1 MKELAVK
8 AAYDA
13 DFLKDLGDSNS
24 PHDEV
29 STAGFPAH
37 RKFWL
42 LLDIGE
48 VDRDWTEHFS
58 VLVCTPDDRPR
69 NDPSARFLLVQEYD
83 ASAVRAALVRT
94 VKSCERDTWEE
105 CLLALRKRFQWE
117 YD

>member
-13 DFLKDLGDSNS
+13 DFLMDLEDSNS
-24 PHDEV
+24 PHDV
-29 STAGFPAH
+29 VITAGVQPD

-58 VLVCTPDDRPR
+58 VLVCTPADRPR

-83 ASAVRAALVRT
+83 APAVRAALVRT

-105 CLLALRKRFQWE
+105 CLSALRKRFKWE